1 MIKKLYIGFGSAA
14 VIFSLLSGCSSQQH
28 NTAPAAVTDANNLFG
43 RNGSGA
49 SHATTHAINSTSG
62 QFSDQATGELVAGPH
77 QGLLATRRIYFGFNS
92 YSLNRKYLPAIQA
105 HANYLKNHPKAQ
117 ILLEGNT
124 DARGSRN
131 YNLALG
137 QRRADAV
144 ANQLKADGV
153 SAAQIHTISYG
164 KERPIALGNNSSA
177 YAKNRRTDLV
187 YVSNY

>member
-1 MIKKLYIGFGSAA
+1 MIKKLYIGLGSAA
-14 VIFSLLSGCSSQQH
+14 VTLSLLSGCSSQQH
-28 NTAPAAVTDANNLFG
+28 TTSPAAVTDANNLFG
-43 RNGSGA
+43 RNGS
-49 SHATTHAINSTSG
+49 SHATTHAINQPSD
-62 QFSDQATGELVAGPH
+62 QFSDQTTGELAAGPH

-92 YSLNRKYLPAIQA
+92 YSLERKYLPAIQA
-105 HANYLKNHPKAQ
+105 HANYLKNHSKAQ
-117 ILLEGNT
+117 VLLEGNT

-153 SAAQIHTISYG
+153 STTQIHTISYG